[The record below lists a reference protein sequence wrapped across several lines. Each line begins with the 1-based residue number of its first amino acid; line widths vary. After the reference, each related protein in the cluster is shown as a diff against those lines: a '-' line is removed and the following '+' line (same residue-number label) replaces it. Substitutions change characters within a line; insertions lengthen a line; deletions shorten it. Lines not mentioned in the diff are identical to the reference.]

1 MRMRDVLVAALRCPA
16 ARAPTASESAGW
28 RGATAPLPQE
38 LRGIR
43 ADVIRRTAKVAW
55 PATAIALAALTLGGR
70 AQASGECQPESGL
83 SACVLADNWWPS
95 PTGSFAWL
103 GPSRTVESGSAAF
116 AFATTYLHR
125 PVGLSVSSA
134 SPEGTTVWAV
144 EDTLRATLG
153 AALGVTSR
161 LQLEVALP
169 FAVFQHGAGTSHTA
183 GGDVPL
189 PTSAIGD
196 VRFGSSVSLA
206 NANFSTSSL
215 SVAARLLVTAP
226 TGDPDA
232 FVSAPS
238 VVFAPAAT
246 ASYRRGAFEAAI
258 DVGARVRRH
267 AELGGA
273 LVGNQLSLGVGAS
286 FDVLR
291 DAWLTLGAEAAA
303 LFTLEQQLVEV
314 ADPNALDPRELPA
327 NDLHIPAEWL
337 VTARTSHFFERR
349 MRLSVGVGGVL
360 PTSLPTDVTAPAFR
374 ALATVAFTAPLA
386 DGQ

>member
-1 MRMRDVLVAALRCPA
+1 M
-16 ARAPTASESAGW
+16 
-28 RGATAPLPQE
+28 
-38 LRGIR
+38 
-43 ADVIRRTAKVAW
+43 AKVACT
-55 PATAIALAALTLGGR
+55 ATAIALAELTLAAP
-70 AQASGECQPESGL
+70 AQASGACQPESGL
-83 SACVLADNWWPS
+83 SACISADNWWPS

-103 GPSRTVESGSAAF
+103 GPSRTVERGSASF
-116 AFATTYLHR
+116 ALATTYLHR

-134 SPEGTTVWAV
+134 TPDGTTVWAV
-144 EDTLRATLG
+144 EDALRASLG
-153 AALGVTSR
+153 AAVGVTSR

-169 FAVFQHGAGTSHTA
+169 VAVFQRGAGTSHTE
-183 GGDVPL
+183 GSDVSL

-196 VRFGSSVSLA
+196 VRFGPTVALA
-206 NANFSTSSL
+206 NEDFATSNL
-215 SVAARLLVTAP
+215 AVAARLLVTAP

-238 VVFAPAAT
+238 AVFAPSAT
-246 ASYRRGAFEAAI
+246 TSYRRGAFEAAI

-273 LVGNQLSLGVGAS
+273 LIGNQLSLGVGAG

-291 DAWLTLGAEAAA
+291 DAWLTLGAEAAW

-314 ADPNALDPRELPA
+314 ADPAALEPREAPA
-327 NDLHIPAEWL
+327 NVPHIPAEWL
-337 VTARTSHFFERR
+337 VTARTNHFFERR

-374 ALATVAFTAPLA
+374 ALATVAFTAALA
-386 DGQ
+386 DVR